1 MNQPAKKYYLCLI
14 FLFISTFSFAQT
26 PAATEEKELYFDIYY
41 AYRVNDT
48 MIVFIDGAQQFGLK
62 KGNLINAYQ
71 CYTKATETDQPDRK
85 FNFVGGGKRS
95 EERRVGKECA

>member
-1 MNQPAKKYYLCLI
+1 
-14 FLFISTFSFAQT
+14 
-26 PAATEEKELYFDIYY
+26 
-41 AYRVNDT
+41 

-85 FNFVGGGKRS
+85 FNFVGGGKIVMADSLIAAMVKLNKIKDTLIEGDLISIKINVPRLES
-95 EERRVGKECA
+95 